1 MKHVMVIDD
10 ERDILTCLDEVLT
23 SEGYRVTG
31 VVSGAEALD
40 LLPEDPPD
48 LVILDLRMPGMNG
61 LEVLQAI
68 RRTHADLPVVV
79 CSALGS
85 YKNDFE
91 IMSGNVSAF
100 LDKPMDLDRVIET
113 VASLIGEGE
122 RAEVASQ
129 PDTSDG

>member
-61 LEVLQAI
+61 LEVLQAM
-68 RRTHADLPVVV
+68 RRTHPDLPVVV

-85 YKNDFE
+85 YRNDFD
-91 IMSGNVSAF
+91 ILSGNVSAF
-100 LDKPMDLDRVIET
+100 LDKPMDLEKVIGT